1 MRSRR
6 LLAVLVIPVLGVL
19 LTSQALAQATISFAQ
34 LSGTVQDVSGR
45 VIVNATVTARQTDT
59 NRTYTAQ
66 SNTVGYYFL
75 PSLPPGAYELSAAY
89 PGFAKYTQTGI
100 QLSVGQTATVNI
112 TLKVATVG
120 ETVTVNTEV
129 PPVETTR
136 TEISQVIDTQQ
147 IQSLPISGRL
157 FTDFA
162 LLTPGV
168 AIGRTS
174 LQSTFTEFEVTRV
187 SFGGMR
193 DFSNIVTVDGA
204 DTINTVTSSQR
215 ATPSQEAVSE
225 FRVVNNSFGAE
236 YGRALGGIVN
246 IVTKSGTNEL
256 HGSVYNYLRNQAT
269 DARSLLLPAPLAH
282 TLRQN
287 QFGATLGGP
296 IRKNRTFFFMNYEG
310 QRRAEAPTFPALL
323 RNDLSLINAAKAVVG
338 IAPEN
343 LNVLKTADTDNGIVK
358 VDHQLNDKNR
368 LSVRY
373 NIEDARDL
381 NQLVGNT
388 LDGGGLGAPSSGH
401 NVFLRDQSL
410 VGTLSTVLRS
420 NLVNTGLVQYA
431 RRQYDFPGVTG
442 QPNLDIPN
450 SLLFGHNFGVFDF
463 IGESRVQ
470 FSNSMAWVKGSHAVS
485 FGVDTN
491 FVRDNVL
498 WPGFTPMRIVLPGIN
513 CLVDF
518 ANFVNPNPS
527 AASQIPSNPAD
538 GPCPLAAPPFFPP
551 PGTIGPNPND
561 PLNGT
566 PIIFWGAPL
575 GAAPSSSLDGS
586 FPPLLN
592 TNWQNPFP
600 PDQRE
605 NFSVHLNHSYYGL
618 FFQDQWRITPKLSL
632 NYGLRWDFEAGLY
645 RQIKH
650 DYNDFAPRV
659 GIAYSPDSHTVIRAG
674 GGIFYDRYNLGFLFV
689 TYPQRPPAQ
698 VIDLANGQ
706 PVILPG
712 PRQGAQTAVWALNQ
726 EPNIPGLADAAGDAR
741 TLLLTGQ
748 LPPNLLGTLP
758 PGTLGRF
765 LNTVAVDGVD
775 PNSRTPYSEQGSLE
789 IDREIGKGLTISA
802 GYLVVSAHKQVR
814 AEDLNI
820 PCPVGTTNVIRNS
833 NNVIVGCQG
842 APAGKDVF
850 PGTVPYNAGLVYF
863 TDNTGNSIFHGLTL
877 QASERAGKHLQFRAN
892 YTFSKT
898 LDDGTFTTFVSTPQD
913 LYKRNLERA
922 NSNQDLRHRFVAN
935 LVASGPE
942 RGILRHLEL
951 SSIITV
957 QSGRPFTLYVGFDA
971 NHDTN
976 PVTDRVGN
984 ASRNTYFGDKLVSA
998 DLRLSRY
1005 FQLRE
1010 RMRLQLIAEVFNM
1023 FNRANVDEVTSVY
1036 GAANFCSAV
1045 PTHYKDAASTAI
1057 QLGQVACPAGG
1068 PPFPNPLFGDP
1079 RTVFNPRQFQ
1089 FAAKFS
1095 F

>member
-388 LDGGGLGAPSSGH
+388 LDGGGIGAPSSGH

-470 FSNSMAWVKGSHAVS
+470 FSDSMAWVKGSHAVS

-527 AASQIPSNPAD
+527 AASQLPSNPAD

-575 GAAPSSSLDGS
+575 GTAPSSSLDGS

-650 DYNDFAPRV
+650 DYNNFAPRV

-863 TDNTGNSIFHGLTL
+863 TDNTGNSVFHGLTL

-913 LYKRNLERA
+913 LYKRYLERA

-951 SSIITV
+951 SSIITA

>member
-89 PGFAKYTQTGI
+89 PGFAKYTQTKI
-100 QLSVGQTATVNI
+100 QLSVGQAATVNI

-120 ETVTVNTEV
+120 ETVTVSTEV

-136 TEISQVIDTQQ
+136 TEISQVIEMQQ

-246 IVTKSGTNEL
+246 IVTKSGTNER

-470 FSNSMAWVKGSHAVS
+470 FSDSMAWVKGSHAVS

-527 AASQIPSNPAD
+527 AASQVPSNPAD
-538 GPCPLAAPPFFPP
+538 GPCPLAAPPFFPS

-575 GAAPSSSLDGS
+575 GTAPSSSLDGS

>member
-296 IRKNRTFFFMNYEG
+296 IRKDRTFFFMNYEG

-913 LYKRNLERA
+913 LYKRYLERA

>member
-1 MRSRR
+1 
-6 LLAVLVIPVLGVL
+6 
-19 LTSQALAQATISFAQ
+19 
-34 LSGTVQDVSGR
+34 
-45 VIVNATVTARQTDT
+45 VNAAITARQVDT
-59 NRTYTAQ
+59 NRTYSAQ
-66 SNTVGYYFL
+66 SNDAGFYFL
-75 PSLPPGAYELSAAY
+75 PSLPPGPYELTASY
-89 PGFAKYTQTGI
+89 TGFGKYTQTGI
-100 QLSVGQTATVNI
+100 QLTVGQTATVNI
-112 TLKVATVG
+112 TLKVAAVG
-120 ETVTVNTEV
+120 ESVTVNTEV
-129 PPVETTR
+129 PPVEPTR
-136 TEISQVIDTQQ
+136 TEISQVIETAQ

-193 DFSNIVTVDGA
+193 DFSNMVTVDGA
-204 DTINTVTSSQR
+204 DTVNTVTSSQR

-256 HGSVYNYLRNQAT
+256 HGTMYDYLRNQAT

-287 QFGATLGGP
+287 QFGGTLGGP
-296 IRKNRTFFFMNYEG
+296 IRKDRTFFFMNYEG
-310 QRRAEAPTFPALL
+310 QRRAEAPTFPTVL
-323 RNDLSLINAAKAVVG
+323 RTDLALINAAKAVMG

-343 LNVLKTADTDNGIVK
+343 LNVLKTADNDNGIVK
-358 VDHQLNDKNR
+358 VDHQLNEKNR

-388 LDGGGLGAPSSGH
+388 LDGGGIGAPSSGH

-410 VGTLSTVLRS
+410 VGTVNSVLKP
-420 NLVNTGLVQYA
+420 NQVNTFLAQYA
-431 RRQYDFPGVTG
+431 RRRYDFPGVTG

-463 IGESRVQ
+463 IGESRAQ
-470 FSNSMAWVKGSHAVS
+470 FSDSMAWVKGSHAVS

-518 ANFVNPNPS
+518 ANFVNTS
-527 AASQIPSNPAD
+527 AALVSDFAA
-538 GPCPLAAPPFFPP
+538 GPCPLALGPQNGPPLNLPPFPVVP
-551 PGTIGPNPND
+551 GPNPAD
-561 PLNGT
+561 ILNGT
-566 PIIFWGAPL
+566 PIVFWGAPL
-575 GAAPSSSLDGS
+575 GTAPSSTLDGS
-586 FPPLLN
+586 LPPRLN
-592 TNWQNPFP
+592 TNWLNAYP

-605 NFSVHLNHSYYGL
+605 NFSVHLNHSYYG
-618 FFQDQWRITPKLSL
+618 FFIQDQWRITPKLSF
-632 NYGLRWDFEAGLY
+632 NYGVRWDFEAGLSK
-645 RQIKH
+645 QIKPDH
-650 DYNDFAPRV
+650 SNFAPRI
-659 GIAYSPDSHTVIRAG
+659 GLAYSPDPHTVIRAG
-674 GGIFYDRYNLGFLFV
+674 GGIFFDRYNLGFLFV

-698 VIDLANGQ
+698 VIDLTNFK

-726 EPNIPGLADAAGDAR
+726 EPNIPGLANAAGDAKN
-741 TLLLTGQ
+741 LILTGQ

-842 APAGKDVF
+842 GPAGKDVF

-863 TDNTGNSIFHGLTL
+863 TDNTGNSIFHGLTV
-877 QASERAGKHLQFRAN
+877 QASQRAGGYFQLHAN

-913 LYKRNLERA
+913 LYKRYLERA
-922 NSNQDLRHRFVAN
+922 NSNQDVRHRFVAN
-935 LVASGPE
+935 FVATGPQKTIF
-942 RGILRHLEL
+942 RNFEL
-951 SSIITV
+951 SSIVTA
-957 QSGRPFTLYVGFDA
+957 QSGRPFTLFVGFDA

-976 PVTDRVGN
+976 PVTDRVGL
-984 ASRNTYFGDKLVSA
+984 SRRNTYFGDKLVA
-998 DLRLSRY
+998 VDLRLSRY
-1005 FQLRE
+1005 FQFTE
-1010 RMRLQLIAEVFNM
+1010 RMRLQLIAEVFNL
-1023 FNRANVDEVTSVY
+1023 FNRGNVDEVTSVY
-1036 GAANFCSAV
+1036 GAANFCGGVPANYGDSATV
-1045 PTHYKDAASTAI
+1045 AI
-1057 QLGQVACPAGG
+1057 QRGQVACPAGG
-1068 PPFPNPLFGDP
+1068 PPFPNALFGAP

>member
-470 FSNSMAWVKGSHAVS
+470 FSDSMAWVKGSHAVS

-575 GAAPSSSLDGS
+575 GTAPSSSLDGS

-650 DYNDFAPRV
+650 DYNNFAPRV

-913 LYKRNLERA
+913 LYKRYLERA

>member
-358 VDHQLNDKNR
+358 VDHQVNDKNR

-388 LDGGGLGAPSSGH
+388 LDGGGIGAPSSGH

-470 FSNSMAWVKGSHAVS
+470 FSDSMAWVKGSHAVS

-527 AASQIPSNPAD
+527 AASQLPSNPAD

-575 GAAPSSSLDGS
+575 GTAPSSSLDGS

-650 DYNDFAPRV
+650 DYNNFAPRV

-913 LYKRNLERA
+913 LYKRYLERA

-951 SSIITV
+951 SSIITA

>member
-269 DARSLLLPAPLAH
+269 DARPLLLPAPLAH

-358 VDHQLNDKNR
+358 VDHQVNDKNR

-388 LDGGGLGAPSSGH
+388 LDGGGIGAPSSGH

-470 FSNSMAWVKGSHAVS
+470 FSDSMAWVKGSHAVS

-527 AASQIPSNPAD
+527 AASQLPSNPAD

-575 GAAPSSSLDGS
+575 GTAPSSSLDGS

-650 DYNDFAPRV
+650 DYNNFAPRV

-913 LYKRNLERA
+913 LYKRYLERA

-951 SSIITV
+951 SSIITA

>member
-1 MRSRR
+1 MKIAMAHSRIIWAGGAERFVLEVSQR
-6 LLAVLVIPVLGVL
+6 LAARHRITIY
-19 LTSQALAQATISFAQ
+19 TSKYAPDAT
-34 LSGTVQDVSGR
+34 
-45 VIVNATVTARQTDT
+45 
-59 NRTYTAQ
+59 
-66 SNTVGYYFL
+66 
-75 PSLPPGAYELSAAY
+75 Y

-358 VDHQLNDKNR
+358 VDHQVNDKNR

-388 LDGGGLGAPSSGH
+388 LDGGGIGAPSSGH

-470 FSNSMAWVKGSHAVS
+470 FSDSMAWVKGSHAVS

-527 AASQIPSNPAD
+527 AATQIPSNPAD

-575 GAAPSSSLDGS
+575 GTAPSSSLDGS

-650 DYNDFAPRV
+650 DYNNFAPRV

-913 LYKRNLERA
+913 LYKRYLERA

-951 SSIITV
+951 SSIITA

>member
-34 LSGTVQDVSGR
+34 LNGTVQDVSGR

-66 SNTVGYYFL
+66 SNTAGYYFL

-89 PGFAKYTQTGI
+89 PGFAKYTQTKI
-100 QLSVGQTATVNI
+100 QLTVGQAATVNI

-120 ETVTVNTEV
+120 ETVTVSTEV

-136 TEISQVIDTQQ
+136 TEISQVIEMQQ

-296 IRKNRTFFFMNYEG
+296 IRKDRTFFFMNYEG

-323 RNDLSLINAAKAVVG
+323 RNDLSLINAAKAVMG

-388 LDGGGLGAPSSGH
+388 LDGGGIGAPSSGH
-401 NVFLRDQSL
+401 NVFLSDQSL

-470 FSNSMAWVKGSHAVS
+470 FSDSMAWVKGSHAVS

-575 GAAPSSSLDGS
+575 GTAPSSSLDGS

-650 DYNDFAPRV
+650 DYNNFAPRV

-789 IDREIGKGLTISA
+789 IDREIGKGLTIST

-863 TDNTGNSIFHGLTL
+863 TDNTGNSVFHGLTL

-913 LYKRNLERA
+913 LYKRSLERA

-951 SSIITV
+951 SSIITA